1 MLVMVNWNKLK
12 NQEDKINQSLF
23 LSLERKEQERKD
35 KERQDNENTSHGN
48 LLNFIL
54 LDSGINHFTI

>member
-12 NQEDKINQSLF
+12 NQEDKIIETLF

-35 KERQDNENTSHGN
+35 KDRKDQEDASNGN
-48 LLNFIL
+48 LFNFI
-54 LDSGINHFTI
+54 SGERN